1 MATLTPTLTLTS
13 TTATSDSL
21 SVSLTPS
28 LNVENPIIATAR
40 DTAPVSGGSAIELV
54 PASQA
59 SIVYVYVYHTSKQGD
74 GTTTSTDT
82 CVISDGTNNFIDLN
96 PGEFCFFPSK
106 GSTAVKA
113 ISADASNTIQIEY
126 GTFKKA

>member
-1 MATLTPTLTLTS
+1 MATLTPTLTLAS
-13 TTATSDSL
+13 TTATTDSL
-21 SVSLTPS
+21 SVSLTDS
-28 LNVENPIIATAR
+28 LSVENPIIATAR
-40 DTAPVSGGSAIELV
+40 NTAPVSGGTAIELV
-54 PASQA
+54 SASQA
-59 SIVYVYVYHTSKQGD
+59 SIVYLYVYHTGKQGD
-74 GTTTSTDT
+74 GTTTSTDV

-113 ISADASNTIQIEY
+113 ISNHAANTIEIEY